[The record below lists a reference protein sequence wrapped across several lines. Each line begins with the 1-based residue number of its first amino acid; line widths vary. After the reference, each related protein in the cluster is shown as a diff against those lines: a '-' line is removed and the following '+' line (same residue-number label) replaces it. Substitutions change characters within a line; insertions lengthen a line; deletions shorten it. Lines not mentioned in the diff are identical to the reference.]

1 MVVIITMGARDFSW
15 ASFRFRS
22 SLYQESRENELINS
36 CVYILLFL
44 PWISILA
51 FIKERM
57 VSYVFFFFS
66 FFGKKRQEEARN
78 KRLINSVLLIQRC
91 WRRHQRRRENAAV
104 KIQSGK
110 TTTVEARH
118 SVFLPKQESVKFVLK
133 TTPFA
138 TPSFSTNDHLL
149 GASVVIFLKILG
161 RFSKVN
167 AMSNGSEDDLW

>member
-22 SLYQESRENELINS
+22 SLYQKSRENELINS

-51 FIKERM
+51 FIKEQM
-57 VSYVFFFFS
+57 VSYVFFS
-66 FFGKKRQEEARN
+66 FFWKKRQEEARN
-78 KRLINSVLLIQRC
+78 KRLINSVSLIQRC

-118 SVFLPKQESVKFVLK
+118 SVFLPKQESSKFVLK
-133 TTPFA
+133 TTPFT
-138 TPSFSTNDHLL
+138 TPLFSTNDHLL
-149 GASVVIFLKILG
+149 GSSVVIFLKILG

-167 AMSNGSEDDLW
+167 AMSNGSEDDLC